1 MRGDEGTNA
10 GEGAQHHLGTRC
22 LGVPVRAHSSL
33 DANLHK
39 CGTRAEPSLADVAGG
54 HKQQVLG
61 LRATLDTQTL
71 SAPGCSSGIEPL
83 S

>member
-1 MRGDEGTNA
+1 MGWI
-10 GEGAQHHLGTRC
+10 L
-22 LGVPVRAHSSL
+22 RAHSSL